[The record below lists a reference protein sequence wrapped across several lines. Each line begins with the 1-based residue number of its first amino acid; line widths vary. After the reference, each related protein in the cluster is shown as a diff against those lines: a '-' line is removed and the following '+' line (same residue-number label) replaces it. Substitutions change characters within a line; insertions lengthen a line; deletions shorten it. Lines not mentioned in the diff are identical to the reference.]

1 MICTTAYI
9 LQAGICLVV
18 DVKELEN
25 IKLWATYVNPY
36 FRIFGECFLGMIVA
50 GYIDKIKKN
59 NGREKWWLAAAL
71 LSISTILLLKN
82 MIHTS
87 FLSAWAWAIPSACL
101 LAAFYSDAGKAAEIL
116 HAKPFQVM
124 GRCMGV

>member
-59 NGREKWWLAAAL
+59 NGRENGGWQRRYYLYL
-71 LSISTILLLKN
+71 QY
-82 MIHTS
+82 
-87 FLSAWAWAIPSACL
+87 C
-101 LAAFYSDAGKAAEIL
+101 Y
-116 HAKPFQVM
+116 
-124 GRCMGV
+124 